1 MLVFLSSG
9 SLLPTKSDTKLGTTS
24 SASSLSGEVRLIKKY
39 PNRRLYDTSTS
50 SYITLQE
57 VKKMVIENAALKVV
71 DAKTD
76 EDLTRSIYLQ
86 IILEEESC
94 GIPMF
99 SEIALA
105 NLIRFY
111 GHSMQSFMGNFL
123 EKNVQNFLDMQ
134 MQISE
139 KSQTLTPEVW
149 KQMLNNPNSFL
160 QNMMVNYGDQS
171 KKMLTQMQEQMFNAM
186 GMKR

>member
-1 MLVFLSSG
+1 MAHAG
-9 SLLPTKSDTKLGTTS
+9 S
-24 SASSLSGEVRLIKKY
+24 VRLIKKY
-39 PNRRLYDTSTS
+39 PNRRLYDTQTS

-57 VKKMVIENAALKVV
+57 VKNLVIENSALKVV

-86 IILEEESC
+86 IILEEESG

-111 GHSMQSFMGNFL
+111 GHSMQGFMGKYL

-139 KSQTLTPEVW
+139 QSQNLTPEIW
-149 KQMLNNPNSFL
+149 KQMLANPNPFL
-160 QNMMVNYGDQS
+160 QNMMVNYTEQS
-171 KKMLTQMQEQMFNAM
+171 KQILTQMQEQMFNAI
-186 GMKR
+186 GVKR

>member
-1 MLVFLSSG
+1 M
-9 SLLPTKSDTKLGTTS
+9 PTKPDNKSKSKST
-24 SASSLSGEVRLIKKY
+24 ASSPSGVVRLIKKY
-39 PNRRLYDTSTS
+39 PNRRLYDTHTS

-57 VKKMVIENAALKVV
+57 VKNMVIENATLRVV

-86 IILEEESC
+86 IILEEESG

-99 SEIALA
+99 SELALA

-111 GHSMQSFMGNFL
+111 GHSMQGFMGHYL

-139 KSQTLTPEVW
+139 KSKNLTPEVW
-149 KQMLNNPNSFL
+149 KQMLTNPNSFM
-160 QNMMVNYGDQS
+160 QTMMINYGDQS
-171 KKMLTQMQEQMFNAM
+171 KKMLTQMQEQMFIAM